1 MTTGD
6 LDRQLRQAFRFEAA
20 DLAANRAGRLSPRQ
34 TVLLRAGR
42 RAMRVSL
49 AVFALVMVG
58 TVGLVA
64 FFNWHL
70 QAPGGWGS
78 GLGVAAAVAVAVIAL
93 GSIVSR
99 RYLSAPRVGPLSVA
113 RGPVEILSD
122 APDDCR
128 VRIGGTPLRL
138 PDATA
143 LPAFQ
148 PGTEYRVYYLAAP
161 VAIVF
166 SGEALRDAMGP
177 PDRATSADA
186 DTDEHE
192 MATAQVAVV
201 RRGYL
206 IVVLLGVL
214 ALGIPLAGG
223 FVGDVPPRLRP
234 LAWIGLLAVALGFV
248 WLALAWLD
256 PRKGRRPWR

>member
-1 MTTGD
+1 VTTGD
-6 LDRQLRQAFRFEAA
+6 LDRRLRQAFRFEAA

-42 RAMRVSL
+42 MGMRLSL
-49 AVFALVMVG
+49 AVFALVMLG

-64 FFNWHL
+64 FFNWRL
-70 QAPGGWGS
+70 QAPGGWGA
-78 GLGVAAAVAVAVIAL
+78 GLGVAAAVAVAL

-99 RYLSAPRVGPLSVA
+99 RYLSAARVRQLSVA
-113 RGPVEILSD
+113 RGPLEILSD
-122 APDDCR
+122 APGDCR

-161 VAIVF
+161 VAIVL

-177 PDRATSADA
+177 SDRATGADA
-186 DTDEHE
+186 DDHE
-192 MATAQVAVV
+192 MATAQIAVV

-223 FVGDVPPRLRP
+223 LVGDLPPRLRP
-234 LAWIGLLAVALGFV
+234 PAWIGLVAVALGFV

-256 PRKGRRPWR
+256 PWKRRRP

>member
-6 LDRQLRQAFRFEAA
+6 LDRRLRQAFRFEAA

-42 RAMRVSL
+42 MGMRLSL
-49 AVFALVMVG
+49 AVFALVMLG

-64 FFNWHL
+64 FFNWRL

-78 GLGVAAAVAVAVIAL
+78 GLGVAAAVAVAVITL

-99 RYLSAPRVGPLSVA
+99 RYLSAARVRQLGVA

-161 VAIVF
+161 VAIVL

-177 PDRATSADA
+177 SDRATGADA
-186 DTDEHE
+186 DEHE
-192 MATAQVAVV
+192 MATAQIAVV

-223 FVGDVPPRLRP
+223 LVGDLPPRLRP
-234 LAWIGLLAVALGFV
+234 PAWIGLVAVALGFV

-256 PRKGRRPWR
+256 PWKRRRP